1 VLLSPNH
8 ALQQQRLIKDFER
21 IHLACN
27 DPYPDAKLSVQNQS
41 SFDDDTEPRARL
53 TIPNSHVD
61 TIMASQTSLSKKEIT
76 EVPKS
81 LKRISDIKPLELEG
95 TLELDP
101 KSD

>member
-1 VLLSPNH
+1 
-8 ALQQQRLIKDFER
+8 
-21 IHLACN
+21 
-27 DPYPDAKLSVQNQS
+27 
-41 SFDDDTEPRARL
+41 
-53 TIPNSHVD
+53 
-61 TIMASQTSLSKKEIT
+61 MASQTSLSKKEIT